1 VRQYETGFVV
11 APNLSEEE
19 TEKFIGQMAEVV
31 SLKNGKMIKLD
42 VWGKRRLAFPIKRF
56 QEGVY
61 VFFVYEGDGDIAQE
75 LERRFKQTDSVIR
88 YLTVKKDLRDQT
100 RRKKKGAAAEQPA
113 PAAEPAGEAKAAE
126 PPAEAVSGVKEEEK

>member
-1 VRQYETGFVV
+1 MRQYETGFVV

-113 PAAEPAGEAKAAE
+113 PAAEP
-126 PPAEAVSGVKEEEK
+126 PAEAVSGVKEEEK